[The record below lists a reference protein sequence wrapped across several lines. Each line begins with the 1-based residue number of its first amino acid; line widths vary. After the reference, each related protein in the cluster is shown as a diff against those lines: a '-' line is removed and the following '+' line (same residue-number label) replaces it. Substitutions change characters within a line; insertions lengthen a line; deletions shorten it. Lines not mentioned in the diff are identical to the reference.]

1 MVEFIGYAGSLLVA
15 VSLLMSSIWYLRW
28 INLAGAI
35 AFTVYGVLIPAW
47 PVAAV
52 NGFIILIDVYYLVK
66 MSRAKEH
73 VDLVRAEPDSAL
85 LLRFCDYYGAD
96 IATFFPDFSSGQLR
110 DAAAWYV
117 TRDLMPVGLF
127 SVRGDGEVLIDYVT
141 PSHRDLK
148 SARFLYG
155 RGLEELRSIGIQT
168 LSVNTRNA
176 AHAVY
181 LKRMGY
187 QADAANTERFTRNL

>member
-1 MVEFIGYAGSLLVA
+1 MVEFIGYAGSLLVV

-73 VDLVRAEPDSAL
+73 FDLVRAEPESAL

-110 DAAAWYV
+110 DAASWYV

-127 SVRGDGEVLIDYVT
+127 AVSDEGEVLIDYVV

-155 RGLEELRSIGIQT
+155 RGIDEIRSLGIKT
-168 LSVNTRNA
+168 LTVKTEVPS
-176 AHAVY
+176 HATY

-187 QADAANTERFTRNL
+187 QADASSAGTFTKVL

>member
-15 VSLLMSSIWYLRW
+15 VSLLMSNIWYLRW

-35 AFTVYGVLIPAW
+35 AFTVYGVMIPAW

-52 NGFIILIDVYYLVK
+52 NGFIVLIDLYYIIK
-66 MSRAKEH
+66 MLRAKEH
-73 VDLVRAEPDSAL
+73 FDLVQAESYSAFL
-85 LLRFCDYYGAD
+85 HRFCEYYGED
-96 IATFFPDFSSGQLR
+96 ISQYFPDFDQEQLSSSR
-110 DAAAWYV
+110 AWYV

-127 SVRGDGEVLIDYVT
+127 AVSDEGEVLIDYVV

-155 RGLEELRSIGIQT
+155 RGIDEIRSLGIKT
-168 LSVNTRNA
+168 LTVKTEVPS
-176 AHAVY
+176 HATY

-187 QADAANTERFTRNL
+187 QADASSAGTFTKVL

>member
-1 MVEFIGYAGSLLVA
+1 MIEFIGYAGSLLVA
-15 VSLLMSSIWYLRW
+15 VSLLMSNIWYLRW

-47 PVAAV
+47 PVAGV

-73 VDLVRAEPDSAL
+73 FDLVQAESYSAFL
-85 LLRFCDYYGAD
+85 HRFCEYYGED
-96 IATFFPDFSSGQLR
+96 IAQYFPDFDEEHLSNAR
-110 DAAAWYV
+110 AWYV
-117 TRDLMPVGLF
+117 TRDLRPVGLF
-127 SVRGDGEVLIDYVT
+127 AVKDNGEVLIDYVT

-155 RGLEELRSIGIQT
+155 RGVDEIRKIGIKT
-168 LSVNTRNA
+168 LSVSTQKATHA
-176 AHAVY
+176 AY

-187 QADAANTERFTRNL
+187 EADASNAERFTKNL